1 MKKSRGIEVN
11 DAQSKLNSTWVNN
24 VVRPES
30 VKEMQDWLE
39 YALEGGY
46 SVSVAGGRHAM
57 GGQQFG
63 TGTIHF
69 DMSGFNQVNR
79 IDLENGVADVQSWIE
94 WPELLAV
101 IEEQCRGAK
110 SWGIRQ

>member
-11 DAQSKLNSTWVNN
+11 DAQSKLNSTWVNK

-30 VKEMQDWLE
+30 VKEIQSWLE

-63 TGTIHF
+63 AGTIHF
-69 DMSGFNQVNR
+69 DMSGFSKSITSILAGVSRIFNR
-79 IDLENGVADVQSWIE
+79 ESNGPS
-94 WPELLAV
+94 
-101 IEEQCRGAK
+101 
-110 SWGIRQ
+110 

>member
-11 DAQSKLNSTWVNN
+11 DAQSKLNSTWVNK

-30 VKEMQDWLE
+30 VKEIQSWLE
-39 YALEGGY
+39 YALEGGH

-63 TGTIHF
+63 VGTIHF
-69 DMSGFNQVNR
+69 DMSGFSKVNH
-79 IDLENGVADVQSWIE
+79 IDIDRGIADIQSGIE
-94 WPELLAV
+94 WPELITA
-101 IEEQCRGAK
+101 IELQCQGTTP
-110 SWGIRQ
+110 GN